1 VTQARR
7 LLGEGGGVRA
17 VDADGGNGAHYNPA
31 RMVLRSGYPTIAPST
46 HSMSRRTWLQTCAV
60 LAGGTAL
67 TAESIPASQ
76 SMPSTR
82 HFDVKAYGA
91 TGIRGQ
97 NATAA
102 CQSAIDAC
110 TAAGGGTVN
119 VPPGDYSVGM
129 LQLKDNVALHVE
141 AGATLFL
148 IQDNA
153 WFPRGRRAMIFAENA
168 VNVAITGRGTLDG
181 LAQYEFAPMRGVDP
195 EIAREIEIARAAGD
209 DMRRYYRVGVQTYM
223 CILNNCRH
231 VQLRD
236 VSIVH
241 SPLWTIRLNDCDRV
255 TVHGVYIYSDLEKG
269 VNADGID
276 IVSSRNVA
284 ISDSIIET
292 ADDAIVLKAIG
303 RDGQPARPVENVT
316 VTNCVL
322 TSSSTALMIGTETE
336 ADIRHVLFNNCV
348 IRNSN
353 KGFGINVQDGA
364 VVSDVI
370 VSNLT
375 VETARRHWNW
385 WGCAE
390 LCKLVLKKRTPTSNL
405 GAIRDI
411 TVANVIARVRG
422 TSTIAGHLE
431 RPIENVR
438 LSNIDLTML
447 PEDAPDK
454 RADDALL
461 IESAKEVRV
470 RDLSVRWSDE
480 TEPKWQSALV
490 LRKVSDFEVDAFKGR
505 QGLPSSSAAPILIDD
520 ADRGVIRN
528 SEAADGSRRLVHV
541 GGVARDVTVS
551 GSRVPSGAEVVTF
564 ERPDLGRGVRVRE

>member
-1 VTQARR
+1 MVIRSDGLSTRPLARS
-7 LLGEGGGVRA
+7 L
-17 VDADGGNGAHYNPA
+17 
-31 RMVLRSGYPTIAPST
+31 
-46 HSMSRRTWLQTCAV
+46 SRRAWLESCAV
-60 LAGGTAL
+60 LVGGAAL
-67 TAESIPASQ
+67 PGQSFPA
-76 SMPSTR
+76 PPPTPATR
-82 HFDVKAYGA
+82 QFDVKAYGA
-91 TGIRGQ
+91 TGVRTQ
-97 NATAA
+97 SATEA

-129 LQLKDNVALHVE
+129 LQLKDNVTLHVE

-153 WFPRGRRAMIFAENA
+153 QFPRGRRAMLFAENA

-195 EIAREIEIARAAGD
+195 EIAREIEIARAAGV

-236 VSIVH
+236 ISIVH
-241 SPLWTIRLNDCDRV
+241 SPLWSVRLNDCDRV

-276 IVSSRNVA
+276 IVSSRNVT

-292 ADDAIVLKAIG
+292 ADDAIVLKAIA

-385 WGCAE
+385 WGSAE
-390 LCKLVLKKRTPTSNL
+390 LCKLVLKKRTPASKL

-411 TVANVIARVRG
+411 TVDNVIARVRG
-422 TSTIAGHLE
+422 TSTIVGHPE
-431 RPIENVR
+431 RPVENLR
-438 LSNIDLTML
+438 LSNINLTML
-447 PEDAPDK
+447 PENAPDK
-454 RADDALL
+454 RADDALV
-461 IESAKEVRV
+461 IESVRGVRV
-470 RDLSVRWSDE
+470 RDLSVRWGE
-480 TEPKWQSALV
+480 EGTEPKWRSALV
-490 LRKVSDFEVDAFKGR
+490 LRKVSDFDVDGFTGR
-505 QGLPSSSAAPILIDD
+505 QGLPGANAAPILVEDV
-520 ADRGVIRN
+520 DRGVIRN
-528 SEAADGSRRLVHV
+528 SEATAGSRCLVHV
-541 GGVARDVTVS
+541 GGVATRDVTVS
-551 GSRVPSGAEVVTF
+551 GSRVPSGVVVATF
-564 ERPDLGRGVRVRE
+564 ERPNLGRGVRVRD

>member
-1 VTQARR
+1 MVVRSDGLSIGPSARS
-7 LLGEGGGVRA
+7 L
-17 VDADGGNGAHYNPA
+17 
-31 RMVLRSGYPTIAPST
+31 
-46 HSMSRRTWLQTCAV
+46 SRRTWLKSCAV

-67 TAESIPASQ
+67 NGQSIPAPQ
-76 SMPSTR
+76 PTPATR
-82 HFDVKAYGA
+82 QFDVKAYGA
-91 TGIRGQ
+91 TGVRTQ
-97 NATAA
+97 SATVA

-129 LQLKDNVALHVE
+129 LQLKDNVTLHVE

-153 WFPRGRRAMIFAENA
+153 QFPRGRRAMLFAENA

-181 LAQYEFAPMRGVDP
+181 LAQYEFVPMRGVDP
-195 EIAREIEIARAAGD
+195 EITREIEIARAAGV

-231 VQLRD
+231 VHLRD
-236 VSIVH
+236 ISIVH
-241 SPLWTIRLNDCDRV
+241 SPLWNVRLNDCDRV

-276 IVSSRNVA
+276 IVSSRNVT

-292 ADDAIVLKAIG
+292 ADDAIVLKAIA

-322 TSSSTALMIGTETE
+322 TSSSTALMIGTETQ

-385 WGCAE
+385 WGSAE
-390 LCKLVLKKRTPTSNL
+390 LCKLVLKKRTPASKL

-411 TVANVIARVRG
+411 TVSNVIARVRG
-422 TSTIAGHLE
+422 TSTIVGHPE

-438 LSNIDLTML
+438 LSNINLTML
-447 PEDAPDK
+447 PENAPDK
-454 RADDALL
+454 RADDALF
-461 IESAKEVRV
+461 IESARGVRI
-470 RDLSVRWSDE
+470 RDLSVRWGEEE
-480 TEPKWQSALV
+480 TEPKWRSALV
-490 LRKVSDFEVDAFKGR
+490 LRKVSDFDVDGFEGR
-505 QGLPSSSAAPILIDD
+505 QGLPSSNASPILVEDV
-520 ADRGVIRN
+520 DRGVIRN
-528 SEAADGSRRLVHV
+528 SEATEGSRRLVHV
-541 GGVARDVTVS
+541 GGVAARDVTVS
-551 GSRVPSGAEVVTF
+551 GSRVPSGAVVATF
-564 ERPDLGRGVRVRE
+564 ERSDLGRGVHVRRLSEVREVPWHAKAGRRRLAD

>member
-1 VTQARR
+1 MVPRSDDSAIGPSAR
-7 LLGEGGGVRA
+7 
-17 VDADGGNGAHYNPA
+17 
-31 RMVLRSGYPTIAPST
+31 SI
-46 HSMSRRTWLQTCAV
+46 SRRTWLQSCAL
-60 LAGGTAL
+60 LAGGTYL
-67 TAESIPASQ
+67 TGQSTPAPQ
-76 SMPSTR
+76 SMPGAR
-82 HFDVKAYGA
+82 LFDVTAYGA
-91 TGIRGQ
+91 TGIRTQ
-97 NATAA
+97 IATGA
-102 CQSAIDAC
+102 CQAAVDAC

-119 VPPGDYSVGM
+119 VPPGEYSVGM
-129 LQLKDNVALHVE
+129 LQLRDHVTLHVE

-153 WFPRGRRAMIFAENA
+153 QFPRGRRAMLFAENA

-181 LAQYEFAPMRGVDP
+181 LAQYEFVPMRGVDP
-195 EIAREIEIARAAGD
+195 EITREIDIARAAGV

-236 VSIVH
+236 ISIVH
-241 SPLWTIRLNDCDRV
+241 SPLWTVRLNDCDRV

-276 IVSSRNVA
+276 IVSSRNVT

-292 ADDAIVLKAIG
+292 ADDAIVLKAIA

-322 TSSSTALMIGTETE
+322 TSSSTALMIGTETQ

-385 WGCAE
+385 WGSAE
-390 LCKLVLKKRTPTSNL
+390 LCKLVLKKRTPASKL

-422 TSTIAGHLE
+422 TSTIVGHPE

-438 LSNIDLTML
+438 LANVDLTML
-447 PEDAPDK
+447 PENAPDK
-454 RADDALL
+454 RADDALV
-461 IESAKEVRV
+461 IESASGVRV
-470 RDLSVRWSDE
+470 RDFSVRWSEEE
-480 TEPKWQSALV
+480 TEPKWRSALV
-490 LRKVSDFEVDAFKGR
+490 LRKVSDFEVDGFKGR
-505 QGLPSSSAAPILIDD
+505 QGLPGSDAAPILLEDV
-520 ADRGVIRN
+520 DRGVIRN
-528 SEAADGSRRLVHV
+528 SEAAEGSRRLVHV
-541 GGVARDVTVS
+541 GGVAVRDVTVR
-551 GSRVPSGAEVVTF
+551 GSRVPSGAAVATY
-564 ERPDLGRGVRVRE
+564 ERSDLERGVRVRD

>member
-1 VTQARR
+1 MAIRSEG
-7 LLGEGGGVRA
+7 LLIG
-17 VDADGGNGAHYNPA
+17 
-31 RMVLRSGYPTIAPST
+31 RSSR
-46 HSMSRRTWLQTCAV
+46 SLSRRTWLQSCAV
-60 LAGGTAL
+60 LAGGAAL
-67 TAESIPASQ
+67 TGQSTPA
-76 SMPSTR
+76 PPPATR
-82 HFDVKAYGA
+82 QFDVKAYGA
-91 TGIRGQ
+91 TGVRTQ
-97 NATAA
+97 SATAA

-129 LQLKDNVALHVE
+129 LQLKDNVTLHVE

-148 IQDNA
+148 IQDNTQ
-153 WFPRGRRAMIFAENA
+153 FPRGRRAMLFAENA

-181 LAQYEFAPMRGVDP
+181 LAQYEFVPMRGVDP
-195 EIAREIEIARAAGD
+195 EIAREIEIARAAGV
-209 DMRRYYRVGVQTYM
+209 DMRRYYRVGVQTYL

-231 VQLRD
+231 VVLRD
-236 VSIVH
+236 ISIVH
-241 SPLWTIRLNDCDRV
+241 SPLWSVRLNDCDRV

-276 IVSSRNVA
+276 IVSSRNVT

-292 ADDAIVLKAIG
+292 ADDAIVLKAIA

-316 VTNCVL
+316 VTNCIL
-322 TSSSTALMIGTETE
+322 TSSSTALMIGTETQ

-385 WGCAE
+385 WGSAE
-390 LCKLVLKKRTPTSNL
+390 LCKLVLKKRSAASKL

-411 TVANVIARVRG
+411 TVSNVIARVRG
-422 TSTIAGHLE
+422 TSTIVGHPE
-431 RPIENVR
+431 RPIENLR
-438 LSNIDLTML
+438 MSNVDLTML

-454 RADDALL
+454 RADDALV
-461 IESAKEVRV
+461 IESASGVRI
-470 RDLSVRWSDE
+470 RDLSVRWGE
-480 TEPKWQSALV
+480 EQTEPKWRSALV
-490 LRKVSDFEVDAFKGR
+490 LRKVSDFDVDGFTGR
-505 QGLPSSSAAPILIDD
+505 QGQAGSNAAPIVIEDV
-520 ADRGVIRN
+520 DRGVIRN
-528 SEAADGSRRLVHV
+528 SEAAAGSRRLVHV
-541 GGVARDVTVS
+541 GGGAARDVTVS
-551 GSRVPSGAEVVTF
+551 GSRVPSGAAVATF
-564 ERPDLGRGVRVRE
+564 ERAALRPGVRVRD

>member
-1 VTQARR
+1 MVVRSDGLSIGPSAR
-7 LLGEGGGVRA
+7 LL
-17 VDADGGNGAHYNPA
+17 
-31 RMVLRSGYPTIAPST
+31 
-46 HSMSRRTWLQTCAV
+46 SRRTWLQSCAV

-67 TAESIPASQ
+67 TGQSIPAQ
-76 SMPSTR
+76 QPTPATR
-82 HFDVKAYGA
+82 QFDVKAYGA
-91 TGIRGQ
+91 TGIRTQ
-97 NATAA
+97 SATVA

-129 LQLKDNVALHVE
+129 LQLKDNVTLHVE

-153 WFPRGRRAMIFAENA
+153 QFPRGRRAMLFAENA

-181 LAQYEFAPMRGVDP
+181 LAQYEFVSMRGVDP
-195 EIAREIEIARAAGD
+195 EITREIEIARAAGV

-231 VQLRD
+231 VHLRD
-236 VSIVH
+236 ISIVH
-241 SPLWTIRLNDCDRV
+241 SPLWNVRLNDCDRV

-276 IVSSRNVA
+276 IVSSRNVT

-292 ADDAIVLKAIG
+292 ADDAIVLKAIA

-322 TSSSTALMIGTETE
+322 TSSSTALMIGTETQ

-385 WGCAE
+385 WGSAE
-390 LCKLVLKKRTPTSNL
+390 LCKLVLKKRTPASKL

-411 TVANVIARVRG
+411 TVTNVIARVRG
-422 TSTIAGHLE
+422 TSTIVGHPE

-438 LSNIDLTML
+438 LSNINLTML
-447 PEDAPDK
+447 PENAPDK
-454 RADDALL
+454 RADDALF
-461 IESAKEVRV
+461 IEFARGVQV
-470 RDLSVRWSDE
+470 RDLSVRWAEEE
-480 TEPKWQSALV
+480 TEPKWRSALV
-490 LRKVSDFEVDAFKGR
+490 LRKVSDFDVDGFKGR
-505 QGLPSSSAAPILIDD
+505 QGLPSSNAAPILVEDV
-520 ADRGVIRN
+520 DRGVIRN
-528 SEAADGSRRLVHV
+528 SEATEGSRRLVHV
-541 GGVARDVTVS
+541 GGVAARDVTVS
-551 GSRVPSGAEVVTF
+551 DSRVPSGAGVATF
-564 ERPDLGRGVRVRE
+564 ERSDLGRRVRVRD